1 MLMSWFNRCYSAMEK
16 ISLAVN
22 ALAKFMVIAFLAT
35 MTLTTAAQIFFRY
48 ILNAALIW
56 PEELNVFL
64 MAWITFTGSSIAL
77 RNMGHIGVELFVNL
91 LPGPLTRVVGLCT
104 KVAILFFVV
113 LLVKYGFSV
122 AQMNLGVSSSAL
134 GISMFWPRFS
144 LVAGG
149 LMMLVQALFLLMR
162 DLRAII
168 TKGETA

>member
-1 MLMSWFNRCYSAMEK
+1 MVWFNRCYSAMEK

-64 MAWITFTGSSIAL
+64 MAWITFIGSSIAL
-77 RNMGHIGVELFVNL
+77 RNTAHIGVELFVNL
-91 LPGPLTRVVGLCT
+91 LPRFLSRLVSLFT
-104 KVAILFFVV
+104 KIVILFFVI
-113 LLVKYGFSV
+113 LLINYSFNV
-122 AQMNLGVSSSAL
+122 AKMNLNVSSSAL

-144 LVAGG
+144 LVMGG
-149 LMMLVQALFLLMR
+149 LMMFVQALFLLMR
-162 DLRAII
+162 DLRAIL
-168 TKGETA
+168 TKEETA